1 MSTQGHEP
9 PGPPPWWR
17 RLVAFA
23 TRGNGRPGSVHL
35 PLRRLGLPGW
45 AWRLGTWALVVLVL
59 VMVPRTIW
67 AFGGF
72 FLIFPLLWLVH
83 TRYWA
88 AALGVILVGA
98 GTALALRSGG
108 VPEAV
113 PVATATTL
121 VSLLSGTWVTWVHMM
136 RASALETLAAKE
148 EALAAKE
155 RALAAKDEALVALA
169 RAQSDLAAAEHAAG
183 AAAERERWAREVHD
197 TLAQGFVSVVTLTQA
212 ALAEVSEPTEAGDR
226 QALRSVPARLRQ
238 IEEVARE
245 NLLEARSLVEGRGP
259 GALRGRGLESALRRL
274 VDSRAVD
281 GLRITLWLTGGPLDD
296 LPPAL
301 QVVVL
306 RLVQEGLS
314 NVRRHARAG
323 LAEVEVAP
331 MDGELLVTI
340 SDDGVGIGEAAP
352 GVGLT
357 GMRTRVELLGGELS
371 VGPRRTGPADGHTG
385 TVIRAR
391 MPL

>member
-17 RLVAFA
+17 RLAVFA
-23 TRGNGRPGSVHL
+23 TRGNGRPGSVHV
-35 PLRRLGLPGW
+35 PLSRLGLPGW
-45 AWRLGTWALVVLVL
+45 LWRMSAWLLVAADLALLS
-59 VMVPRTIW
+59 RSSWGYI
-67 AFGGF
+67 GF
-72 FLIFPLLWLVH
+72 FVVFPLLWLVH

-88 AALGVILVGA
+88 AALSLVVFGCGIVVA
-98 GTALALRSGG
+98 EHLRGSPAPWQ
-108 VPEAV
+108 VAAV
-113 PVATATTL
+113 SVL
-121 VSLLSGTWVTWVHMM
+121 VSLISGTWMT
-136 RASALETLAAKE
+136 RAQMARGN
-148 EALAAKE
+148 ALA
-155 RALAAKDEALVALA
+155 ALAAKDAAMGALA
-169 RAQSDLAAAEHAAG
+169 RTQDELVAAEHAAG
-183 AAAERERWAREVHD
+183 AALERERWAREVHD
-197 TLAQGFVSVVTLTQA
+197 TLAQGFVSVVALSQA
-212 ALAEVSEPTEAGDR
+212 ALTEVSEPTEAGDH
-226 QALRSVPARLRQ
+226 QALSSVSVRLRQ

-245 NLLEARSLVEGRGP
+245 NLLEARSLVEGSGP
-259 GALRGRGLESALRRL
+259 DALRRRGLESALRRL

-314 NVRRHARAG
+314 NVRRHAQAG

-331 MDGELLVTI
+331 MAGELLVTI
-340 SDDGVGIGEAAP
+340 SDDGVGLGGAVP

-371 VGPRRTGPADGHTG
+371 VGPLRTGSANEHTG